1 MPLLAFSIT
10 SRKSQQNTEQASRA
24 DLEEREEDSDFSV
37 EEWMI
42 LEGED
47 QVEDSSIQLNLRS
60 WTQEACRGVT
70 DESVTSQND
79 TWAVSDKDKYGSDQ
93 SLVSRYF
100 FPGRSSFCHRC
111 FKTGH
116 AAKSCFLDKKSPTCV
131 LCGTQGHIQKNCP
144 GRPCPDCGLPS
155 HGVRPCGIPPVW
167 NQHCRRCG
175 MRGHLSFTCPDT
187 WRQYHHTVK
196 PGAPLRSKSVFR
208 KSRAHCY
215 NCSKRGHY
223 GYECVRIRM
232 VRGTFP
238 TLPYVSHYDSLE
250 DVLQH
255 QTRRQMGAKGDN
267 ILTENGSNNLRHLTS
282 MSGLPSPGQ
291 EHSETSDEKNE
302 NESLFQGRNK
312 TKQGT
317 SGRRKTWPERRRERR
332 QVKKLRRKAQAVREG
347 GLPGRSC
354 FDCEDGSGLA
364 DLSKKALPNN
374 RRVHTPF

>member
-1 MPLLAFSIT
+1 
-10 SRKSQQNTEQASRA
+10 
-24 DLEEREEDSDFSV
+24 
-37 EEWMI
+37 
-42 LEGED
+42 
-47 QVEDSSIQLNLRS
+47 
-60 WTQEACRGVT
+60 
-70 DESVTSQND
+70 
-79 TWAVSDKDKYGSDQ
+79 
-93 SLVSRYF
+93 
-100 FPGRSSFCHRC
+100 
-111 FKTGH
+111 
-116 AAKSCFLDKKSPTCV
+116 
-131 LCGTQGHIQKNCP
+131 
-144 GRPCPDCGLPS
+144 
-155 HGVRPCGIPPVW
+155 
-167 NQHCRRCG
+167 
-175 MRGHLSFTCPDT
+175 
-187 WRQYHHTVK
+187 
-196 PGAPLRSKSVFR
+196 
-208 KSRAHCY
+208 
-215 NCSKRGHY
+215 
-223 GYECVRIRM
+223 M

-238 TLPYVSHYDSLE
+238 TLPYVCHYDSLE

-374 RRVHTPF
+374 RRSIHPSEKKTNKKELNDRKKWKSKLIDVRRKKKMKRKDLHPYEDENLGGEKVFSPNQRVRHRR